1 MKLKSQVLSESSD
14 VVAVLREVP
23 IVIESEEKLG
33 QLRTGLTTSD
43 GGQEAEEEA
52 GLSSEVDRQGGEHL
66 GLVFGR
72 VGLGHPAE
80 EEAGGQKLGQAIVN
94 LKSKQ
99 QKFAKAYAE
108 KNQTL
113 KLWLLTQFKPYTYA

>member
-1 MKLKSQVLSESSD
+1 M
-14 VVAVLREVP
+14 AVLREVP
-23 IVIESEEKLG
+23 IVIEAEEKLG

-99 QKFAKAYAE
+99 QKFAKAYTE

-113 KLWLLTQFKPYTYA
+113 KLWLLTQFEL